1 MSLFDRLKGPGLE
14 PLRFALTGVVNTCV
28 GLTSIFAAKYFLE
41 FGDIAANA
49 LGYGVGLIVSFV
61 LNALWTFHYAG
72 AWQPAAVKFLAAFG
86 VSYAC
91 NLLSVLFMIDA
102 LKMDGYVAQAIGVG
116 PYTVCFYLL
125 SKLVVFRRSGTE

>member
-1 MSLFDRLKGPGLE
+1 MSLFDRLNSRGLE
-14 PLRFALTGVVNTCV
+14 PLRFVLTGAVNTCV
-28 GLTSIFAAKYFLE
+28 GLMFIFAAKYFLE

-61 LNALWTFHYAG
+61 LNALWTFRYAG
-72 AWQPAAVKFLAAFG
+72 AWQPAAIKFLAAFG

>member
-1 MSLFDRLKGPGLE
+1 MSLFDRLKSRGLE

-28 GLTSIFAAKYFLE
+28 GLMFIFAAKYFLE

-72 AWQPAAVKFLAAFG
+72 AWQPAEFKKVFCRKYEHQTDAA
-86 VSYAC
+86 A
-91 NLLSVLFMIDA
+91 DA
-102 LKMDGYVAQAIGVG
+102 A
-116 PYTVCFYLL
+116 
-125 SKLVVFRRSGTE
+125 